1 LKKVEVRLGVV
12 RVGRPGTVWVIV
24 EDGSRVMVP
33 VTVIVAVGDTA
44 SDAAGVEEAVPMGI
58 AVKVCGW
65 KGVRLGMGELVIVEV
80 LVEVGGST

>member
-1 LKKVEVRLGVV
+1 M
-12 RVGRPGTVWVIV
+12 I
-24 EDGSRVMVP
+24 EDEGSKVMVLVP
-33 VTVIVAVGDTA
+33 VIVAVWDAA